1 MKINLFYESN
11 YKKDYTT
18 LDVPDE
24 ELTVMIEA
32 DYQERLAEAEDKDSV
47 ERRDPQ
53 TILDEE
59 VNKPYY
65 NSHHKESRRH
75 VVLSAYDPFMK
86 LVRGC
91 ADPELAA
98 CGGNYAEL
106 RDAIKQLQP
115 QQQRLL
121 RKVYWEGKTQRAVA
135 LEEGVKE
142 NSVSDRMKR
151 AIASLKRILEKEKKL
166 SE

>member
-1 MKINLFYESN
+1 MELKLYWESN
-11 YKKDYTT
+11 YEKDKTV
-18 LDVPDE
+18 LVIPDE
-24 ELTVMIEA
+24 ELTIMIEA

-59 VNKPYY
+59 INKPYY

-75 VVLSAYDPFMK
+75 VSLSAYDPFMK

-98 CGGNYAEL
+98 CGGSYAEL
-106 RDAIKQLQP
+106 RDAIRQLQP

-166 SE
+166 SD

>member
-1 MKINLFYESN
+1 MK
-11 YKKDYTT
+11 
-18 LDVPDE
+18 
-24 ELTVMIEA
+24 
-32 DYQERLAEAEDKDSV
+32 
-47 ERRDPQ
+47 
-53 TILDEE
+53 
-59 VNKPYY
+59 
-65 NSHHKESRRH
+65 
-75 VVLSAYDPFMK
+75 K
-86 LVRGC
+86 LIALLLCMAMVFT
-91 ADPELAA
+91 LAA